1 LKDVWQYRLDPYCSP
16 AEHALMLCGVTE
28 KLASDPAERHL
39 EFKDYFKD
47 YTLLELF
54 GHAETLHSAYAGED
68 LISCLFQLQ
77 PHTIKSNR

>member
-1 LKDVWQYRLDPYCSP
+1 
-16 AEHALMLCGVTE
+16 MLCGVTE